1 MPRSKPLCPRRR
13 RRRRRTIA
21 AMTLTWLT
29 LSATAPLIAL
39 NAGAQNGHVA
49 SLSPNARAVGPT
61 TLHDSAF
68 RGAVVEVRSIDVPFT
83 SLTLMILNAT
93 AMPEIAR
100 GRVLGAHVHTRGCA
114 DDAAASGPHY
124 MHPNG
129 DPAKPLAMREVWLDV
144 RVDNRGTG
152 IAFALFDWRIR
163 KGDANSV
170 VVHAEPTNPT
180 TGAAGPRL
188 LCTTI
193 VLGQ

>member
-1 MPRSKPLCPRRR
+1 MPRSEPLCPRRR
-13 RRRRRTIA
+13 RRRTIA
-21 AMTLTWLT
+21 AISLTWLT
-29 LSATAPLIAL
+29 LSATAPLVAPH
-39 NAGAQNGHVA
+39 ASARSGHLA
-49 SLSPNARAVGPT
+49 SLPPNARVVGPT
-61 TLHDSAF
+61 IFHDAAF
-68 RGAVVEVRSIDVPFT
+68 RGAVVELRSIDVPLT

-93 AMPEIAR
+93 AMPEVAR

-124 MHPNG
+124 VHPNG

-144 RVDNRGTG
+144 RVDSRGTG
-152 IAFALFDWRIR
+152 MAFALFDWRIR
-163 KGDANSV
+163 RGDANSV

-188 LCTTI
+188 LCTSI